1 MIRSLA
7 VISLCAVALAQ
18 PALSAPYK
26 DPSGRF
32 DMTIPDGWTN
42 VETKDVKEVG
52 FVIGRENSAELPN
65 GAACIGLFLETPD
78 TRGRTQEELNNL
90 FGEEL
95 TPDFWNKATKSTGKD
110 EMTVL
115 STGTREQTGRKISYF
130 VFTGTADDQGTKV
143 QGKGK
148 TEIHFVPG
156 SVHFVMCVTN
166 VANYDAM
173 IAEFDA
179 IFTSYV
185 PRGGSSVVAGL
196 ERPAP
201 SMLTMFAGPNFN
213 GAARVLSQDTPNLA
227 AAGWPTTSASL
238 AVDGAAAWQVC
249 ERANYTGQCR
259 TIKAAELAA
268 MGQQIT
274 VASARRLTGQPN
286 MQGLIA
292 TQLRRAMQSP
302 AIRKVLGE

>member
-42 VETKDVKEVG
+42 VETKDVKEIG

-213 GAARVLSQDTPNLA
+213 GAARVLSKGKTMTFGVRPRA
-227 AAGWPTTSASL
+227 FSL
-238 AVDGAAAWQVC
+238 AGAASAHTLSGQV
-249 ERANYTGQCR
+249 ELVEPMGAETLFHVRSGGLDIRVVVPR
-259 TIKAAELAA
+259 TQRIKVGETLH
-268 MGQQIT
+268 M
-274 VASARRLTGQPN
+274 RPDP
-286 MQGLIA
+286 
-292 TQLRRAMQSP
+292 TQTHVFGDDGKAVRS
-302 AIRKVLGE
+302 